1 MSKIALTGHA
11 SGTGTL
17 TVAAPNTNTDSTL
30 TLPDNG
36 GTLLTK
42 EFPAGTAAA
51 PSITPLGDTDTGLF
65 SSALNT
71 LSLSTGGVERV
82 TVDSSGRMLRPNQPT
97 FQGGFGGVGPGTFT
111 NQTMTVATIRN
122 NGFTVT
128 GGTQLVVP
136 VTGQYFIHGQQL
148 TQAGTNPD
156 YFELRING
164 ATIKHAYMV
173 GSSFRDLLVSYIGL
187 LNANDYIEFRH
198 TAISQA
204 WADAHSSLCVFLI

>member
-30 TLPDNG
+30 TLPNNG

-97 FQGGFGGVGPGTFT
+97 FQGNLGSLAPGAYT
-111 NQTMTVATIRN
+111 NAQVNINIDRN

-128 GGTQLVVP
+128 GGNRLIVP
-136 VTGQYFIHGQQL
+136 VTGQYMIHAQQL
-148 TQAGTNPD
+148 TQNGTTPD
-156 YFELRING
+156 YFEVRING
-164 ATIKHAYMV
+164 VTIKHGYMAA
-173 GSSFRDLLVSYIGL
+173 SSFRDLLVTYIGL

-198 TAISQA
+198 TSVAQT
-204 WADAHSSLCVFLI
+204 WDGAHSSVCVFLI